1 MQKPTSLDPSLNV
14 DAGELEAICLAREI
28 HAAAIL
34 IDDRAGRSA
43 AVQYGLPVI
52 GTLGLLESAAMR
64 GWIDLPQVLERL
76 QQTNTRLDPKL
87 VAAAL

>member
-1 MQKPTSLDPSLNV
+1 
-14 DAGELEAICLAREI
+14 LEAICLAREI

-43 AVQYGLPVI
+43 AVQYGLQVI

-76 QQTNTRLDPKL
+76 QRTNTRLDPKL
-87 VAAAL
+87 VAAALERHQAGS